1 MSTAVLTFDASGS
14 GSCLYTELIDLQQL
28 GSLKIERASTIEF
41 NESGQVWEVRA
52 EGELLFSNRSRAVCL
67 AWEHQY
73 FNR

>member
-1 MSTAVLTFDASGS
+1 MSTAVLTFDSHGT

-28 GSLKIERASTIEF
+28 GSLQMERASTIEF

-52 EGELLFSNRSRAVCL
+52 ESELLFSNRSRAVCF
-67 AWEHQY
+67 AWEHQH

>member
-1 MSTAVLTFDASGS
+1 MSTAVLTFNPSGT

-28 GSLKIERASTIEF
+28 GSLQVTRASTIEF

-52 EGELLFSNRSRAVCL
+52 AAKLLFSNRSRAVCL
-67 AWEHQY
+67 AWELQY